1 MRTIVTKTIS
11 IREQEAYSIKQSDE
25 EIKRLVI
32 IEMIRKID
40 FKELEKVFKI
50 GFVEDSEYKRFA
62 VELITKD

>member
-1 MRTIVTKTIS
+1 
-11 IREQEAYSIKQSDE
+11 
-25 EIKRLVI
+25 
-32 IEMIRKID
+32 MIRKID